1 MDTITTEAPLKEFHR
16 PWVTEYPPG
25 VPADVQIDPRLTL
38 VDVLDEAFRRCAQR
52 QACTCMGSTLR
63 GGSGCLN
70 TELASIS
77 GALRV

>member
-1 MDTITTEAPLKEFHR
+1 MLVPMAAEHELLAGITALE
-16 PWVTEYPPG
+16 
-25 VPADVQIDPRLTL
+25 
-38 VDVLDEAFRRCAQR
+38 AQR
-52 QACTCMGSTLR
+52 ALLGDAVVR

>member
-1 MDTITTEAPLKEFHR
+1 MRQEGTGDFDGLRKADDLLEEIAPR
-16 PWVTEYPPG
+16 IVRSI
-25 VPADVQIDPRLTL
+25 VQSVAFTCLLI
-38 VDVLDEAFRRCAQR
+38 VLL
-52 QACTCMGSTLR
+52 GLSLSKLR